1 MFDNIDFKS
10 FWKESEYINKVC
22 TGENLTDEM
31 VQEAE
36 KRPGVKLPPLSA
48 LSNPSLIFP
57 SLILITAS
65 LPYSMTLAYLSS
77 SSSILYTTFC

>member
-10 FWKESEYINKVC
+10 FWNESEYINKVC

-36 KRPGVKLPPLSA
+36 KRLPVFRRSTMKVP
-48 LSNPSLIFP
+48 
-57 SLILITAS
+57 
-65 LPYSMTLAYLSS
+65 
-77 SSSILYTTFC
+77 TF

>member
-22 TGENLTDEM
+22 TGENLTDDM

-36 KRPGVKLPPLSA
+36 KRLGVKLPKSYIELMKTK
-48 LSNPSLIFP
+48 LW
-57 SLILITAS
+57 
-65 LPYSMTLAYLSS
+65 
-77 SSSILYTTFC
+77 